1 MVLNLLIILLTNFQI
16 RCNYTR
22 DRVFFKEDIIK
33 RKMKWIAKLKVGH
46 ILTEMTD
53 DDILEY
59 L

>member
-1 MVLNLLIILLTNFQI
+1 MIILLTNFQI